1 MEIEINNADLSE
13 FTEFSLSVLDKHG
26 SKKQSFISANNANS
40 ITKNLR
46 KAFMER
52 LKLRNKYFRETK
64 DEVKLFYILNK
75 EIFARVFYVKKVFY
89 LNIYSNLG
97 GNISSLKIAFSV
109 SYKIKKYESQLSIFK
124 IKEIMVEKNIS
135 LSFKFIDSK
144 KLFDVLRKLQN
155 KKAYQE
161 NNTPV
166 KITKENT
173 NIVRD
178 FLYNFSNNLLFSSH
192 SSSDLEKID
201 KIAN

>member
-1 MEIEINNADLSE
+1 M
-13 FTEFSLSVLDKHG
+13 
-26 SKKQSFISANNANS
+26 
-40 ITKNLR
+40 
-46 KAFMER
+46 
-52 LKLRNKYFRETK
+52 
-64 DEVKLFYILNK
+64 
-75 EIFARVFYVKKVFY
+75 FY

-97 GNISSLKIAFSV
+97 GNISGLKIAFSV
-109 SYKIKKYESQLSIFK
+109 SYKIKKYESQLSILK
-124 IKEIMVEKNIS
+124 IKEIMVEKNLS

-144 KLFDVLRKLQN
+144 QLFDVLRKLQN